1 MLESAMLIVGAYLVG
16 AIPSAY
22 IVARYMKGIDIRR
35 YGSGNAGATNVMA
48 HVGAVAGLAL
58 GTFDCLVKGVLP
70 VVIGRLLDFPLGVQV
85 SAGLAAVVAHNWSPF
100 MRLTGGRGVATASGL
115 VIGFFLWQEILVLIV
130 VMGIIGRLMY
140 KDTGFWTFVAMI
152 TLPILTFVFDRP
164 AEIVAMSA
172 SIGIILMAKRLTAN
186 WERPAGDNTLV
197 GVLPRRLLWDRDV
210 PKKAP
215 WVERSPCG

>member
-1 MLESAMLIVGAYLVG
+1 MLESALLVLGAYLIG

-22 IVARYMKGIDIRR
+22 IVARLIKGIDIRHV
-35 YGSGNAGATNVMA
+35 GSGNAGATNVMV
-48 HVGAVAGLAL
+48 HVGAVTGFTL

-70 VVIGRLLDFPLGVQV
+70 VVVGRLLDVPLGVQV

-130 VMGIIGRLMY
+130 VMGIIGRLIY

-152 TLPILTFVFDRP
+152 ALPVLTFMFDRP
-164 AEIVAMSA
+164 VEIVAMSV

-186 WERPAGDNTLV
+186 WERPANDGSLA
-197 GVLPRRLLWDRDV
+197 GVLRRRLLWDRDV
-210 PKKAP
+210 PRKAP
-215 WVERSPCG
+215 WVNRSPSS